1 MKKTVMAAL
10 IVAVAAGVAGVAG
23 AAGSTGAAV
32 ERTATA
38 AEIPAGYRAVA
49 LPLPGT
55 QLAFVKKGDRVDVLV
70 EFEALMDVKG
80 GDAKEKVVATILQ
93 NVVVADVKRPEKLD
107 QIGAVE
113 LLLNPNEAQYAAL
126 SLEQGSLHL
135 ARRASGDAEMHPM
148 EMATFRKL
156 FK

>member
-1 MKKTVMAAL
+1 MKKTVMTVL
-10 IVAVAAGVAGVAG
+10 IAAG
-23 AAGSTGAAV
+23 AAGAAAAAGPAGATAGKAAV
-32 ERTATA
+32 GAD
-38 AEIPAGYRAVA
+38 IPAGYRALA

-80 GDAKEKVVATILQ
+80 GDAKEKVAATILQ

-107 QIGAVE
+107 QTGAVE

-135 ARRASGDAEMHPM
+135 ARRAPGDSEMHPM

>member
-10 IVAVAAGVAGVAG
+10 FAACAAGVAG
-23 AAGSTGAAV
+23 AAGTAGAAAGKAGV
-32 ERTATA
+32 GAD
-38 AEIPAGYRAVA
+38 IPAGYRALA

-93 NVVVADVKRPEKLD
+93 NVVVEDVKRPEKLD

-113 LLLNPNEAQYAAL
+113 LMLNPNEAQYAAL
-126 SLEQGSLHL
+126 SLEQGSVHL
-135 ARRASGDAEMHPM
+135 SRRPAGDAEMRPM

>member
-1 MKKTVMAAL
+1 MSAITTPSAATRAAASKTRRRPTTWSAASSS
-10 IVAVAAGVAGVAG
+10 AR
-23 AAGSTGAAV
+23 STGCGA
-32 ERTATA
+32 
-38 AEIPAGYRAVA
+38 P
-49 LPLPGT
+49 
-55 QLAFVKKGDRVDVLV
+55 
-70 EFEALMDVKG
+70 
-80 GDAKEKVVATILQ
+80 ILQ